1 MANNPNN
8 LKLPQGSAS
17 RLQSLS
23 AETSIKSNFAQI
35 IAKYGLTIP
44 TVGYA
49 PGILQVFYSHGGL
62 SFNQAMSLFGDLA
75 DYSLDGIGS
84 GPSLFLREKTI

>member
-17 RLQSLS
+17 
-23 AETSIKSNFAQI
+23 ETSIKSNFAQI
-35 IAKYGLTIP
+35 IAKYQLTIP
-44 TVGYA
+44 TIGYA

-62 SFNQAMSLFGDLA
+62 TMEKAIELFSDLS
-75 DYSLDGIGS
+75 DYSLDGSGS
-84 GPSLFLREKTI
+84 GPSLFLREKTS